1 MPNCYLSHSRKAKKT
16 KQKKGEGGNE
26 KVEGNKYTALASNI
40 RSKIIIQRNVTGEE
54 NELAEST
61 NSIPLS
67 AAPHNLLSIMYTSV
81 SHPISN
87 YVQESMYSPSPSL
100 LYLPHHCHEKKL
112 ASPKCAKKKRS

>member
-1 MPNCYLSHSRKAKKT
+1 MPPTIFYELLALKASEGYFVDPGTSGAEAGRIACITAIYPIHARPKKQN
-16 KQKKGEGGNE
+16 KKKGEGGNE

-67 AAPHNLLSIMYTSV
+67 AAPHNLLSIM
-81 SHPISN
+81 
-87 YVQESMYSPSPSL
+87 
-100 LYLPHHCHEKKL
+100 
-112 ASPKCAKKKRS
+112 